1 MRIQTQIEVESFIRL
16 TKIIERLWDWI
27 ISVFVGKESM

>member
-1 MRIQTQIEVESFIRL
+1 MRIQTQIEVESFIKL

-27 ISVFVGKESM
+27 ISVFGKEAM

>member
-16 TKIIERLWDWI
+16 IKLIERFWDWI
-27 ISVFVGKESM
+27 ISVFGKESM

>member
-16 TKIIERLWDWI
+16 TKLIEKLWDRI

>member
-16 TKIIERLWDWI
+16 TKLIEKLWDRI
-27 ISVFVGKESM
+27 ISVFGKEIM